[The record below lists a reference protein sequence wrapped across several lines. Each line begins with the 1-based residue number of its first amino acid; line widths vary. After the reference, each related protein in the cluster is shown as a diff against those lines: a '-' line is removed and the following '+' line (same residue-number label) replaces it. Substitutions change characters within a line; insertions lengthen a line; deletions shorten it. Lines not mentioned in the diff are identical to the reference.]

1 MRRWSLIAI
10 AVVALAA
17 LASAQATYAVVTPDV
32 RRSIPSRNMNGVDM
46 LALDQV
52 APVFGFALRED
63 TLAGSMTV
71 TTTRQSVVLTNGQAS
86 ASVGGRVLSMSA
98 PVRRDGRSWYVPVD
112 FLSRVL
118 APASG
123 QKIELRPI
131 SRTIIVGDV
140 RWPQVAVRL
149 ERQGTAVRI
158 GAAIQPPTPFQLTR
172 AGNRISVTFDATA
185 MDLSLGG
192 ATAPELVTAIRAD
205 GTTLVID
212 LGPAASVV
220 RPTEDAAN
228 GQLFIDVAPAPR
240 PGAGPDPNEMA
251 RAAGG
256 RGLNV
261 IAIDAGHGGEEPG
274 AKSDQ
279 GTLEKDVTLA
289 IAQRLKATIDARM
302 GIRVMMTRDAD
313 NTLPLDRRTSI
324 VNNGQADVLISL
336 HADAAP
342 RPSVRGAQ
350 VITLVG
356 NQYQRRLP
364 AQDSSATVPVAG
376 GGTRMINIVPWEL
389 AQLPYLQQSNTFATS
404 VVERLRE
411 NQVPLAARPQEEM
424 PLRLLAGANMPAILL
439 EVGFLTNADD
449 AAALETPGMQNAIVE
464 ALMSALADLRA
475 QMARGGFR

>member
-1 MRRWSLIAI
+1 VRRWSLIAI

-17 LASAQATYAVVTPDV
+17 LASAQTTYAVVTPDV
-32 RRSIPSRNMNGVDM
+32 RRSVPSKTINGVDM
-46 LALDQV
+46 LALDQI

-71 TTTRQSVVLTNGQAS
+71 TTTRQSVVLTSGQPGAS
-86 ASVGGRVLSMSA
+86 IGGRVISMSA
-98 PVRRDGRSWYVPVD
+98 PVTRDGRSWYVPVD

-149 ERQGTAVRI
+149 ERQGAGVRI
-158 GAAIQPPTPFQLTR
+158 GAAIQPPTPFVLTR
-172 AGNRISVTFDATA
+172 SGNRITVKFDATA

-205 GTTLVID
+205 GVSLLID
-212 LGPAASVV
+212 LGPSASVV
-220 RPTEDAAN
+220 RPNDDQAN
-228 GQLFIDVAPAPR
+228 GQLLIDVAPAPR
-240 PGAGPDPNEMA
+240 PGLDAADPSRPA
-251 RAAGG
+251 LGG
-256 RGLNV
+256 GLNL

-279 GTLEKDVTLA
+279 GTLEKDITLA
-289 IAQRLKATIDARM
+289 LAERLKAAIDARM
-302 GIRVMMTRDAD
+302 GIRVMMTRDGD
-313 NTLPLDRRTSI
+313 STLPLDRRTSI

-336 HADAAP
+336 HADVAP
-342 RPSVRGAQ
+342 RPTVRGAQ
-350 VITLVG
+350 VITLLA

-364 AQDSSATVPVAG
+364 AQDTSATVPVAG

-389 AQLPYLQQSNTFATS
+389 AQLPYLPQSSALAAS
-404 VVERLRE
+404 VVQRLRDG
-411 NQVPLAARPQEEM
+411 QVPLAARPQEEM
-424 PLRLLAGANMPAILL
+424 PLRLLAGANMPAILV
-439 EVGFLTNADD
+439 EAGFLTNPDD
-449 AAALETPGMQNAIVE
+449 AAALETAAFQQSIVDAI
-464 ALMSALADLRA
+464 MSALADLRV
-475 QMARGGFR
+475 QMARGGIR